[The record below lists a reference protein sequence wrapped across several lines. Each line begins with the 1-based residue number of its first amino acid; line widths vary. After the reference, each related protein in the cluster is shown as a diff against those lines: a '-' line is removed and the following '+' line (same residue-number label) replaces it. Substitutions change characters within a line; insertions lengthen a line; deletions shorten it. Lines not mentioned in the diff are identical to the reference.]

1 MATIAL
7 MVGGAITNALAFSGS
22 NFLFSQ
28 ISGAEERK
36 RHNLAMEKLQHERD
50 TWNEERLQRID
61 YINEELKKRR
71 HAAKTFQNV
80 DQAMQQYYFLTG
92 TELPPLS
99 SKPQLEDFLNDDQN
113 LALQRGELTLVA
125 LGLVLKGNLT
135 YKFIL

>member
-28 ISGAEERK
+28 MSGAAERK
-36 RHNLAMEKLQHERD
+36 RHNLAMENLQHERD
-50 TWNEERLQRID
+50 TWNEERLERID
-61 YINEELKKRR
+61 YINEELKKRG

-92 TELPPLS
+92 TELPSLS
-99 SKPQLEDFLNDDQN
+99 SQPQLEDFLDDDQR
-113 LALQRGELTLVA
+113 LAIQRGELTLITIGILTTA
-125 LGLVLKGNLT
+125 YLT
-135 YKFIL
+135 YKFI

>member
-28 ISGAEERK
+28 MSGAAERK
-36 RHNLAMEKLQHERD
+36 RHNLAMENLQHERD
-50 TWNEERLQRID
+50 TWNEERLERID
-61 YINEELKKRR
+61 YINEELKKRG

-92 TELPPLS
+92 TVLPPLS
-99 SKPQLEDFLNDDQN
+99 SEPQLEDFLDDDQR
-113 LALQRGELTLVA
+113 LAIQRGELTLITIGILTTA
-125 LGLVLKGNLT
+125 YLT
-135 YKFIL
+135 YKFI